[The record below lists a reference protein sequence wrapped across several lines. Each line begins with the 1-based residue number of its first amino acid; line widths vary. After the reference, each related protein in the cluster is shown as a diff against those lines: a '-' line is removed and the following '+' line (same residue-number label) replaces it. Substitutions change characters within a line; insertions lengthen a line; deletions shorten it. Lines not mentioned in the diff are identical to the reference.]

1 MSTRDYPFGR
11 PISELARDELPPEI
25 AAAEQARD
33 DAQLEQ
39 LERWL
44 VALWQRRSSGDDEG

>member
-1 MSTRDYPFGR
+1 MSGRHFPFGR

-25 AAAEQARD
+25 AAAERDRD

-39 LERWL
+39 LEHWL
-44 VALWQRRSSGDDEG
+44 IELWQRRSTDDGD